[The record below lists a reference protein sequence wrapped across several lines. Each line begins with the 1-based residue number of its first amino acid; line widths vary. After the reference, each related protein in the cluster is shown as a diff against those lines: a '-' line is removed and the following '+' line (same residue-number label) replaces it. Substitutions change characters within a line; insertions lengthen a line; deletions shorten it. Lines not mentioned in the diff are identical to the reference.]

1 MTGTDGPAIA
11 VAGIAKSY
19 ARAGGRRLRG
29 PRVPAA
35 GQQGGAGEDRVRA
48 LSPFDL
54 TVARGQIVGILG
66 PDGAGKSTLL
76 RILATLLLPD
86 QGRGTICGHDL
97 VKDYRQVRRS
107 IGYMP
112 QRFSLYPDL
121 SVFENMRF
129 FAEIFGLS
137 RAAFRSRMEE
147 LLAFNMLEPFLDRRA
162 GALSGGMKQKLAL
175 SCILIHTPELLI
187 LDEPTTGVDP
197 VSRAEFWEIL
207 GGLRDQ
213 GVPVL
218 VTTPYMDEA
227 QHCDRICLLHEGA
240 RLAEDAPERI
250 VESFPYALAVLR
262 GGDPLERQAELGG
275 LEGVVRAVAFGDR
288 LHLYTRDL
296 PALASRLAARGL
308 EVTAGRPTLEDV
320 FVEKMGETVSG

>member
-1 MTGTDGPAIA
+1 MAEEGPAIA
-11 VAGIAKSY
+11 VAGLTKSY
-19 ARAGGRRLRG
+19 VRAGGR
-29 PRVPAA
+29 AD
-35 GQQGGAGEDRVRA
+35 EVRA
-48 LSPFDL
+48 LAPFDL

-86 QGRGTICGHDL
+86 RGGGTICGHDL
-97 VKDYRQVRRS
+97 VTGYRRVRRA

-121 SVFENMRF
+121 SVLENMRF

-137 RAAFRSRMEE
+137 RTAFRARMEE
-147 LLAFNMLEPFLDRRA
+147 LLAFNMLGPFLDRRA

-207 GGLRDQ
+207 GGLRDR

-250 VESFPYALAVLR
+250 VASFPYSLAVLR
-262 GGDPLERQAELGG
+262 GGDMLARQADFGS

-296 PALASRLAARGL
+296 PGLTRRLAERGL

-320 FVEKMGETVSG
+320 FVEKMGEAARARA